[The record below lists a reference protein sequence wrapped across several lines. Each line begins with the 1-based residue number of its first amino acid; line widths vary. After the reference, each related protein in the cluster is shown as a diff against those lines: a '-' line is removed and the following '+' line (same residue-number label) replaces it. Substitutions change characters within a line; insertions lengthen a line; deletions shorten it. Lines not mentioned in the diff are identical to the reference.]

1 MSDHDR
7 KIVSLILMEERP
19 YGEVASELKV
29 NRSSF
34 RVILHR
40 ARARLRKQLQ
50 AAMEAPPAG
59 RRRAA

>member
-1 MSDHDR
+1 
-7 KIVSLILMEERP
+7 MEERP

-50 AAMEAPPAG
+50 AAMQAPPAG